1 MKLTFTINVKKSFK
15 EVSKLTKEKNNTLN
29 EEVESET
36 NEQVEL
42 TNEEVETVFAEAGDS
57 NEDSTDVDYAAE
69 IQNLTSKLEE
79 ADNRYLRLQAD
90 FDNFRRRTR
99 LDIEAGE
106 KYKAQKLVTELL
118 PALDNFERALQ
129 IEADNEQSRTL
140 LQGMEMVYRSLVEA
154 LKKEGVVP
162 IEAVGKEFDP
172 NFHQAVMQGEDENF
186 GSNIVSA
193 EFQKGYMLKDR
204 VIRPS
209 MVQVNQ

>member
-1 MKLTFTINVKKSFK
+1 MT
-15 EVSKLTKEKNNTLN
+15 EEKNNTLN
-29 EEVESET
+29 EEVETVT

-42 TNEEVETVFAEAGDS
+42 TNEEVETVFDEAGDS

-129 IEADNEQSRTL
+129 IEADNEQSRSL
-140 LQGMEMVYRSLVEA
+140 LQGMEMVYRSLVDA
-154 LKKEGVVP
+154 LKKEGVEA

>member
-1 MKLTFTINVKKSFK
+1 
-15 EVSKLTKEKNNTLN
+15 VSKLTEEKNNTLN

-42 TNEEVETVFAEAGDS
+42 TNEGVEPVFAETGDS
-57 NEDSTDVDYAAE
+57 TEDSAKVDYAAE

-118 PALDNFERALQ
+118 PTLDNFERALQ
-129 IEADNEQSRTL
+129 IEADNDQTRSL
-140 LQGMEMVYRSLVEA
+140 LQGMEMVYRSLVDA
-154 LKKEGVVP
+154 LKKEGVEP

-209 MVQVNQ
+209 MVKVNQ